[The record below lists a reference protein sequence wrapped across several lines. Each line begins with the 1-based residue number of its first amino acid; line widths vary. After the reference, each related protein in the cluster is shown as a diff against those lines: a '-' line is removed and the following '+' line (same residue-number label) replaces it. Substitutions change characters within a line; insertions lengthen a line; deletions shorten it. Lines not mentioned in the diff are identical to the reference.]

1 MRTVVQVELNDANEI
16 KAFGDFTNVIERY
29 RAGEIFGQTG
39 EQEPPAPQEQE
50 PPAQDEAV
58 VGHIYD
64 GGVAKPVKPTGL
76 QAAAQAYAK
85 KHGLD
90 AALKIVKE
98 FGATRVGE
106 IKDPKMMAALYE
118 RFTK

>member
-1 MRTVVQVELNDANEI
+1 MMRTVLQFEALDSTEV
-16 KAFGDFTNVIERY
+16 KAFGDFINVIDKW
-29 RAGEIFGQTG
+29 RAGEVLPQGGAQTG
-39 EQEPPAPQEQE
+39 EQQVELPQ
-50 PPAQDEAV
+50 ADEKIVAS
-58 VGHIYD
+58 ID
-64 GGVAKPVKPTGL
+64 ETGVTKPIKATEL

-106 IKDPKMMAALYE
+106 IKDPKMMSALYE

>member
-1 MRTVVQVELNDANEI
+1 MRTVVQIELNDANEI
-16 KAFGDFTNVIERY
+16 KAFGDFTNVLERY
-29 RAGEIFGQTG
+29 RAGEVFGQTG
-39 EQEPPAPQEQE
+39 EQEPPAPQEP

-58 VGHIYD
+58 VAHID
-64 GGVAKPVKPTGL
+64 DTGVTKPVKPTEL